1 MKLWF
6 VMAVLTTL
14 AAEGRAASEPASIP
28 TTREIV
34 IKQGKIRGIV
44 LKSSNA
50 NRGNVNV
57 YLGIPYAAPPVG
69 TQRFMPPG
77 SPPPWSGVRQADS
90 FGPVCPQKPPDIS
103 NEKEALKAMSA
114 GRFHYLKRLL
124 PYLRNQSEDCLYLNI
139 YAPSTSQSGHAN
151 AGRNLPK
158 YPVIVFIHGE
168 SLEWNGGNPYDGSVL
183 ASYGSV
189 VVITINFRLGILGFL
204 KPGVTSNTVSN
215 FGLLDQVA
223 ALQWVKENIAAFG
236 GDPNSVTLMGHG
248 TGAACANLLL
258 VSPLSQADGGLFHRA
273 ILMSGTAMADWAI
286 TKNPLKYTIQV
297 AQAVNCPLIEKAD
310 ELAFCLRRKRLSEL
324 MSIPIQVPAFVTPF
338 GPVVDGSVVPNEPHI
353 LMGVYRELFSRYDL
367 MYGVSEIESYHMLD
381 AVSLAYGMLEQERD
395 QMLHNYISARYELR
409 PDAVFARV
417 LQRYNP
423 GWQVS
428 GHEQTVSAEQTRDQ
442 LLSILTD
449 ARTTAPLVQ
458 MGNFHSVVNPKS
470 YLYVFTHRSKYGD
483 YPAIP
488 ESIHGEE
495 LPYVFGVPL
504 DGGRFHFH
512 HKFTQPEAAL
522 SQTMMDLWTNFAKTG
537 NPNAPR
543 KASFPAPS
551 GREWRH
557 KDLDWPEYDT
567 SNQTYL
573 RIGIPPDTR
582 RQYKR
587 SSMEFWNR
595 DLPQMLEDDA
605 SGRDTVH
612 LLRPSP
618 PPLPPSMVEPDWT
631 HDIFYPDGPLP
642 PFLFTEIPT
651 DPQGHADHPNDR
663 DDAEITATT
672 EEAVP
677 AGILLGGAASV
688 LRLTVVLGV
697 LFLFINLVAF
707 SAIYYQRKKLRVQ
720 EQRVLTTMGLTSA
733 SSHDGHA
740 DGPPDG
746 ARKPWVLSQ
755 NDNNAAMDA
764 SARVRDWIAHD
775 VSPDNFSE
783 SVQDSPPKASFY
795 PAKSS
800 ASIVLTPSPRSS
812 IVDPGIPK
820 THTPVT
826 FKDIN
831 VTSLDERT
839 VGNVMAVDAL
849 DTMRR
854 KNYPRVLPAEPIP
867 DSIMKRRSLPIEG
880 HLQPPVQFQDAQLKV
895 RPAPPP
901 RTTAL
906 LSRTPS
912 RESKPMVLDSKGP
925 STASE
930 GKQGD
935 SENKRTPAV
944 EAKSNFFN
952 STTNNNVVTQPR
964 VVVKP
969 SILPRK
975 PSDRTPRVS
984 MVQDDN
990 KSPSPETSDN
1000 STGTVKHV
1008 KFDPNVTT
1016 SSV

>member
-1 MKLWF
+1 MTLLL
-6 VMAVLTTL
+6 VLLALSAAAVCPS
-14 AAEGRAASEPASIP
+14 EAASEPQPPPSIP
-28 TTREIV
+28 VTREVV
-34 IKQGKIRGIV
+34 IKQGKLRGI
-44 LKSSNA
+44 LLRA
-50 NRGNVNV
+50 NNPSRGNVDI

-77 SPPPWSGVRQADS
+77 SPPPWPGVRQADS
-90 FGPVCPQKPPDIS
+90 FGPVCPQNPPDIS

-114 GRFHYLKRLL
+114 GRYHYLKRLL

-139 YAPSTSQSGHAN
+139 YAPSSSQAN
-151 AGRNLPK
+151 AARNLPK

-168 SLEWNGGNPYDGSVL
+168 SLEWNGGNPYDGSAL

-189 VVITINFRLGILGFL
+189 VVVTINFRLGILGFL
-204 KPGVTSNTVSN
+204 KPGVTGNTVSN

-223 ALQWVKENIAAFG
+223 SLQWVKENIAAFN

-258 VSPLSQADGGLFHRA
+258 VSPVSQADGGLFHRA
-273 ILMSGTAMADWAI
+273 ILMSGSAMADWAI

-297 AQAVNCPLIEKAD
+297 AQAVNCPLIEKGD

-324 MSIPIQVPAFVTPF
+324 MSIPIQAPPFVTPF
-338 GPVVDGSVVPNEPHI
+338 GPVVDGSVVPNEPHL

-367 MYGVSEIESYHMLD
+367 LYGVTEIESYHLLD

-409 PDAVFARV
+409 PDSVFARV

-423 GWQVS
+423 AWQVS
-428 GHEQTVSAEQTRDQ
+428 GHEQIVSAEQTRDQ
-442 LLSILTD
+442 LLSILSD
-449 ARTTAPLVQ
+449 ARATAPVIQ
-458 MGNFHSVVNPKS
+458 MGKYHSAVNPKS

-483 YPAIP
+483 YPSIP

-504 DGGRFHFH
+504 DGGKFHFH

-551 GREWRH
+551 GREWRQ

-582 RQYKR
+582 RQYK
-587 SSMEFWNR
+587 SNAMEFWNH
-595 DLPQMLEDDA
+595 DLPKMLEEDA

-618 PPLPPSMVEPDWT
+618 PPIPPAMAEPDWNQ
-631 HDIFYPDGPLP
+631 DIFYPDGPMP
-642 PFLFTEIPT
+642 PFLFTETPT
-651 DPQGHADHPNDR
+651 DAQGHADHPNDR
-663 DDAEITATT
+663 GDAEHKPSN
-672 EEAVP
+672 EVP
-677 AGILLGGAASV
+677 DGGVLLGGASSL

-720 EQRVLTTMGLTSA
+720 EQRVLSTMGLKAA
-733 SSHDGHA
+733 SSDGHNEH
-740 DGPPDG
+740 DNGI
-746 ARKPWVLSQ
+746 RKPWVLSQ
-755 NDNNAAMDA
+755 NDNVDPN
-764 SARVRDWIAHD
+764 ARVREWIDHE
-775 VSPDNFSE
+775 VSPDNYSV
-783 SVQDSPPKASFY
+783 SVQDSPPKPGLY

-800 ASIVLTPSPRSS
+800 ASIVLTSSPRSS
-812 IVDPGIPK
+812 LIEPLAK
-820 THTPVT
+820 PVT
-826 FKDIN
+826 LKDIN

-839 VGNVMAVDAL
+839 VGNLMAVDAL

-854 KNYPRVLPAEPIP
+854 KKYPRVLPAEPIP
-867 DSIMKRRSLPIEG
+867 ESIMKRRSLPIEG
-880 HLQPPVQFQDAQLKV
+880 HLQPPVQFQDAQQRV

-901 RTTAL
+901 RITAQ

-912 RESKPMVLDSKGP
+912 IDSKSAASAALDSKGPSPAVLDSKGP
-925 STASE
+925 STNS
-930 GKQGD
+930 D
-935 SENKRTPAV
+935 SNSAATP
-944 EAKSNFFN
+944 SG
-952 STTNNNVVTQPR
+952 NVVTQPR

-969 SILPRK
+969 SVLPRK

-984 MVQDDN
+984 VSLQDD
-990 KSPSPETSDN
+990 KSQSPESSDA

-1008 KFDPNVTT
+1008 TFDPKVLT
-1016 SSV
+1016 SSL